1 MKATAKK
8 CATKFACGSSV
19 SLYPST
25 NADTVI
31 IQGEVGQAA
40 GEYLVQLYPD
50 ILTLSCIS
58 YK

>member
-1 MKATAKK
+1 MKATVKK
-8 CATKFACGSSV
+8 YATKFACGSSG
-19 SLYPST
+19 SLVDPVT

-31 IQGEVGQAA
+31 IQD
-40 GEYLVQLYPD
+40 EYLVQLYPD